1 MADRCPIFCLPL
13 LFSFVSKSPKLNDTI
28 YKIAHTCILIYTLIL
43 VTYLS
48 LQLFRCISNDTAI
61 FDALSGK
68 R

>member
-13 LFSFVSKSPKLNDTI
+13 LFSFVF
-28 YKIAHTCILIYTLIL
+28 
-43 VTYLS
+43 

>member
-13 LFSFVSKSPKLNDTI
+13 LFSLVSKSPKLNDTI
-28 YKIAHTCILIYTLIL
+28 YEKAYTCILIYTLIL